1 MSTNTELTQVAE
13 NLMVTLDYTLTV
25 DDQIVDSSEKN
36 GPIQFVHG
44 NGEIIPGL
52 DRQLEGLEIGI
63 DRKII
68 VSPEEGYGIFQDDR
82 LVDFP
87 RDQFPE
93 NIPLELGTRLALK
106 DQDGNP
112 LQARIYEIKD
122 DSVILDFNH
131 IFAGKELQFDVNVKE
146 LRPATLEELE
156 NDNRA

>member
-1 MSTNTELTQVAE
+1 MSKNTELTQVAE

-25 DDQIVDSSEKN
+25 DDQIIDSSEKN

-44 NGEIIPGL
+44 NGEIISGL

-93 NIPLELGTRLALK
+93 NIPLELGTKLALK

-112 LQARIYEIKD
+112 HQARIYEIKD
-122 DSVILDFNH
+122 DTVILDFNH
-131 IFAGKELQFDVNVKE
+131 VLAGKELHFDVNVKE

>member
-25 DDQIVDSSEKN
+25 DDQVVDSSEKN

-44 NGEIIPGL
+44 NDEIIPGL

-63 DRKII
+63 DHKII

-93 NIPLELGTRLALK
+93 NIPLELGTKLAMK
-106 DQDGNP
+106 DEDGNP

-122 DSVILDFNH
+122 DTLILDFNH
-131 IFAGKELQFDVNVKE
+131 VLAGKELQFDVNVKE

-156 NDNRA
+156 SDNSA